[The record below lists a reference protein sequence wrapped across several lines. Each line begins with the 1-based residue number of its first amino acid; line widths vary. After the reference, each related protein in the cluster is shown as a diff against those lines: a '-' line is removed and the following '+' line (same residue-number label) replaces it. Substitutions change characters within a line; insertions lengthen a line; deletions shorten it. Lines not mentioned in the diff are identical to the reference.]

1 MEGRI
6 VFTRRASRA
15 MNRQRL
21 VYLIVAVALFMEN
34 MDSTVIATAL
44 PAIAADIGANP
55 LALKLAV
62 TSYLL
67 SLAIFTPAS
76 GWIADRFGA
85 RTVFRAA
92 IGVFVIGSIACAL
105 AGSLTGFVVARIV
118 QGVGGAMMS
127 PVGRLV
133 LLRTVERRALLGAMA
148 WVTMPALIGPMTGPP
163 LGGFIT
169 TYATWHWIF
178 FINVPIGILGMILAT
193 RYIDDIRVEHRDR
206 FDLTGMALAG
216 LGIAGVAFGL
226 SIAGLDFLPASAV
239 AASIGGGAIFLMLY
253 MIHARRAKAPVLD
266 LTLLSIPT
274 FRASIAGGFL
284 FRLGIGAWPFLM
296 PLMLQIGLNFSPF
309 QSGLVTFAGP
319 FGSMLMKP
327 AITPLLRL
335 FGFKRIL
342 ITNAVISGA
351 VIAACATFNE
361 ATPFLIMFLIVLTG
375 GFFRSIEFTSINTL
389 AYADIPAPR
398 MSKATSLVSVLQQV
412 SISSGVAVGALAVEA
427 TLRLRA
433 HAELTTADFRPA
445 FLFVGAIAAAA
456 ALVFVG
462 LHRDA
467 AAELANRARSSSVAP
482 DDRG

>member
-1 MEGRI
+1 MADRFRPPGN
-6 VFTRRASRA
+6 ARA

-21 VYLIVAVALFMEN
+21 VLLIVAVALFMEN
-34 MDSTVIATAL
+34 MDSTVISTAL

-55 LALKLAV
+55 LALKLAI

-92 IGVFVIGSIACAL
+92 IGVFVIGSVACAM
-105 AGSLTGFVVARIV
+105 AGSLSDFVIARIV
-118 QGVGGAMMS
+118 QGTGGAMMS

-148 WVTMPALIGPMTGPP
+148 WVTMPALIGPMVGPP

-178 FINVPIGILGMILAT
+178 LINVPIGIIGIVLAT
-193 RYIDDIRVEHRDR
+193 RYIDDIRAEHRER
-206 FDLTGMALAG
+206 FDFVGMVLAG
-216 LGIAGVAFGL
+216 LGVAGVAFGL
-226 SIAGLDFLPASAV
+226 SIAGLDFLPGPIV
-239 AASIGGGAIFLMLY
+239 AASIGGGVISLWLY
-253 MIHARRAKAPVLD
+253 IWHARRAKAPVLD
-266 LTLLSIPT
+266 LSLLSIPT
-274 FRASIAGGFL
+274 FRASVVGGFL

-296 PLMLQIGLNFSPF
+296 PLMLQLGLNFNPF
-309 QSGLVTFAGP
+309 ESGLVTFAGP

-327 AITPLLRL
+327 AIAPLLKL
-335 FGFKRIL
+335 FGFRRIL

-351 VIAACATFNE
+351 VIAASATFNE
-361 ATPFLIMFLIVLTG
+361 AMPFLVMFLIVLIG

-389 AYADIPAPR
+389 AYADIPPQR

-427 TLRLRA
+427 TLRLSA
-433 HAELTTADFRPA
+433 HSELTTADFRPA
-445 FLFVGAIAAAA
+445 FIFVGAIAAAA
-456 ALVFVG
+456 GLVFLS

-467 AAELANRARSSSVAP
+467 AAELANRARPSSVAP
-482 DDRG
+482 DDRGQ